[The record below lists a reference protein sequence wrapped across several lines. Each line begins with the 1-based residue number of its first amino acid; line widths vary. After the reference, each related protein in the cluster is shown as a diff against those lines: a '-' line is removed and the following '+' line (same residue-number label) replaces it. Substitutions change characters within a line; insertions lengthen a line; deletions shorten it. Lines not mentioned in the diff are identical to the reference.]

1 MSSRERAQPGAV
13 GAEPSPGA
21 ALPRGEGSTGID
33 ALLSLWRSRRRLIL
47 SVAAVG
53 TALAVVAGLQLQP
66 RFTATAAVV
75 IAPRQSNIVGVDAV
89 LSSLSADP
97 ATVETQIKLIR
108 SRDHAARVVRALE
121 LQGDAELDPRD
132 RAGGDLAFTVADPW
146 RALVRWLP
154 GDWLIATGLAEEQA
168 GRLPAEPRAHLDRV
182 LDAFTDRLTVSRDG
196 RSHVINVSFTSTD
209 PAKAALIANEA
220 AELYIEDQLAAKR
233 SATTKAS
240 AWLWERIEAL
250 RAELE
255 ASEQAVAQYRAEHDL
270 VEDDRISLN
279 QQELAGLQRELI
291 VAEAELAGRRARLDL
306 INQLRTRGEGM
317 KSLPEV
323 MASPHIAD
331 LWRQETELQRVEA
344 ELRTVYGDNHPRMRS
359 LLADKANLVDK
370 VEVAIGRIVGNLEHE
385 TSVIEGRI
393 AALQE
398 HLELAK
404 DTNTQSR
411 AAGVRLGELERQ
423 AGANRQMYE
432 MLLQRYKET
441 REQEQIV
448 EADAQIVVRAT
459 PPIAPSSPGV
469 PFFAAFGFV
478 GSSLLGVLL
487 ALLADRFDHGLR
499 DAKQLH
505 ALFGLPCLA
514 TCPRLPRSVVGRGKA
529 AHDYLIERPRS
540 RYAESI
546 RSLQLAMR
554 GARGD
559 GLPQVMQVTSSIPDE
574 GKTTLA
580 FSLATSLAQT
590 GARVLLFELDLRR
603 PCIMKRSWTGS
614 DGPLGPT
621 PLFSEL
627 RHDERTGV
635 DLILVGQAPSNP
647 QAVLTSEDLAGAMR
661 RLRRRYDHIVVDS
674 APLLGLSDSKFLI
687 DLVDAIVLAVRWQS
701 TSSDLVREA
710 LDELRMVS
718 APLLG
723 AVITQVDFDRQARY
737 GYGGAARYSRK
748 YRGYYVD

>member
-1 MSSRERAQPGAV
+1 MSWRDQTQPSAV
-13 GAEPSPGA
+13 GAEPTPEA
-21 ALPRGEGSTGID
+21 ITPWGERSAPLDT
-33 ALLSLWRSRRRLIL
+33 LLVLWRRRRRLIL
-47 SVAAVG
+47 SVAAIG
-53 TALAVVAGLQLQP
+53 TTLAIIAGLQVQP

-75 IAPRQSNIVGVDAV
+75 IAPRQSNIVGIDAV

-97 ATVETQIKLIR
+97 ATVETQIKLIK
-108 SRDHAARVVRALE
+108 SRDHAAQVVRALE
-121 LQGDAELDPRD
+121 LDDDAELNPRD
-132 RAGGDLAFTVADPW
+132 REGLAFTIADPW

-154 GDWLIATGLAEEQA
+154 GDWLIATGLAQEQP
-168 GRLPAEPRAHLDRV
+168 GRLAAEPRARLDRA
-182 LDAFTDRLTVSRDG
+182 LDAFAERLAVFRDG

-209 PAKAALIANEA
+209 PAKAASIANEA
-220 AELYIEDQLAAKR
+220 TELYVEDQLAAKR

-240 AWLWERIEAL
+240 AWLWARIEAL
-250 RAELE
+250 RDELE
-255 ASEQAVAQYRAEHDL
+255 ASEQAVARYRAKHDL

-279 QQELAGLQRELI
+279 EQELAGLQRELI

-306 INQLRTRGEGM
+306 ISSLRTQRDGI

-323 MASPHIAD
+323 MASPHVAD

-359 LLADKANLVDK
+359 LQADKANLAGK

-385 TSVIEGRI
+385 TTVIEGRI

-398 HLELAK
+398 HLEAVK
-404 DTNTQSR
+404 STHTQSR
-411 AAGVRLGELERQ
+411 AAEIRLRELERQ
-423 AGANRQMYE
+423 ADANRQMYE
-432 MLLQRYKET
+432 TLLQRYKET

-448 EADAQIVVRAT
+448 EADAQIVARAT

-499 DAKQLH
+499 NPRQLQ
-505 ALFGLPCLA
+505 ALLGLPCLA
-514 TCPRLPRSVVGRGKA
+514 TCPRLPRPVVSRGRA
-529 AHDYLIERPRS
+529 AHYLIEKPRS
-540 RYAESI
+540 RYAESM

-554 GARGD
+554 GAQGE
-559 GLPQVMQVTSSIPDE
+559 GLPQVIQVTSSVPDE

-580 FSLATSLAQT
+580 FSLATSLAQN

-603 PCIMKRSWTGS
+603 PCIMKRSWASS
-614 DGPLGPT
+614 DDPAAPT
-621 PLFSEL
+621 SLFSEL
-627 RHDERTGV
+627 RHDPQSGV
-635 DLILVGQAPSNP
+635 DLILVGKAPRNP
-647 QAVLTSEDLAGAMR
+647 QAVLTSQDLAGAMR

-687 DLVDAIVLAVRWQS
+687 NLVDAIVLVVRWQS
-701 TSSDLVREA
+701 TSSDLVRDA
-710 LDELRMVS
+710 LDELRVVS

-723 AVITQVDFDRQARY
+723 AVISQVDCDRQARD
-737 GYGGAARYSRK
+737 GYGSAARYYRK

>member
-1 MSSRERAQPGAV
+1 MPSRDRTQPSAI
-13 GAEPSPGA
+13 GAEPILETTEPWGG
-21 ALPRGEGSTGID
+21 RSTPFET
-33 ALLSLWRSRRRLIL
+33 LLVVWHDRRRLIL
-47 SVAAVG
+47 AVAAIG
-53 TALAVVAGLQLQP
+53 TALATVAGLQLQP
-66 RFTATAAVV
+66 KFTATAAVV
-75 IAPRQSNIVGVDAV
+75 IAPRQSNIVGIDAV

-97 ATVETQIKLIR
+97 ATVETQIKLIT
-108 SRDHAARVVRALE
+108 SRDHAARVVRALGLHDDGE
-121 LQGDAELDPRD
+121 LAPGERVD
-132 RAGGDLAFTVADPW
+132 RGLAFTIADPW
-146 RALVRWLP
+146 RALVAWLP
-154 GDWLIATGLAEEQA
+154 GELLIATGLAEEHA
-168 GRLPAEPRAHLDRV
+168 GRVSGEPRQRLNRA
-182 LDAFTDRLTVSRDG
+182 LDAFAERLAVNRDG

-209 PAKAALIANEA
+209 PAKAALIANKA
-220 AELYIEDQLAAKR
+220 AELYVEDQLAAKR

-240 AWLWERIEAL
+240 AWLWARIEAL
-250 RAELE
+250 RDELE
-255 ASEQAVAQYRAEHDL
+255 ASEQTVAQYRAEHDL
-270 VEDDRISLN
+270 AEDDRISLN
-279 QQELAGLQRELI
+279 EQELAGLHRELI
-291 VAEAELAGRRARLDL
+291 VAEAELAGRQARLDL
-306 INQLRTRGEGM
+306 IHGLRARGDGM

-323 MASPHIAD
+323 MASPHVAD

-359 LLADKANLVDK
+359 LLADKANLAGK
-370 VEVAIGRIVGNLEHE
+370 IEVAVGRIVGNLEHE
-385 TSVIEGRI
+385 TQVIEGRI

-404 DTNTQSR
+404 SASTQGR
-411 AAGVRLGELERQ
+411 AAEVRLRELERQ
-423 AGANRQMYE
+423 ADANRQMYQT
-432 MLLQRYKET
+432 LLQRYKET

-448 EADAQIVVRAT
+448 EADAQIVAQAT

-499 DAKQLH
+499 SARQLQ
-505 ALFGLPCLA
+505 AVLGLPCLA
-514 TCPRLPRSVVGRGKA
+514 TCPRLPSSVVRSGSAG
-529 AHDYLIERPRS
+529 HEYLIDKPRS

-554 GARGD
+554 GAED
-559 GLPQVMQVTSSIPDE
+559 GRLPQVIQVTSSVPDE

-580 FSLATSLAQT
+580 FSLAASLAQS

-603 PCIMKRSWTGS
+603 PSIMKRSWAGA
-614 DGPLGPT
+614 DRPAGPT

-627 RHDERTGV
+627 RRDPPTGV
-635 DLILVGQAPSNP
+635 DLILVGNPPSHP
-647 QAVLTSEDLAGAMR
+647 QAVLTSRDLADAMR

-687 DLVDAIVLAVRWQS
+687 GLVDAVVLAVRWQS
-701 TSSDLVREA
+701 TASELVSDAV
-710 LDELRMVS
+710 DELRAVS

-723 AVITQVDFDRQARY
+723 AVITQADLDRQAGS
-737 GYGGAARYSRK
+737 GYGGAAHQDKK